1 MSVNNDYREAR
12 KKEIMD
18 ILLSNP
24 NQSLLL
30 LKLLPEKYLID
41 TLRAIFEKH
50 IVPRFGHNASDALV
64 YEMMDRAYEVWK
76 DDCFA
81 CIKRNLNESRNK
93 VKENRKV
100 GDE

>member
-1 MSVNNDYREAR
+1 MSVNNEYRKAR

-41 TLRAIFEKH
+41 TLRDVFEKH
-50 IVPRFGHNASDALV
+50 IIPRFGQNATDALV
-64 YEMMDRAYEVWK
+64 YKIMDMAYETWAY
-76 DDCFA
+76 DDNNE
-81 CIKRNLNESRNK
+81 KRANEEKKKIN
-93 VKENRKV
+93 
-100 GDE
+100 DE